1 MKFFQKQKQQFISQ
15 VVIIAII
22 FGFSAGVVGQIVADV
37 YIDPWQQDYFYQN
50 FNLNA
55 NVDLIPEL
63 RRVKQ
68 FLGIEQDFEVN
79 KSINKVAPA
88 VIGIYQK
95 KSAGKTILG
104 QIYLPQDLAAT
115 GFILTSDGWLVGL
128 GEVFNSL
135 DSKQA
140 VVVYDGKTYA
150 INEVIIDP
158 TTGVAFIKI
167 SANNLP
173 VVVLGDS
180 DEAISGQLVI
190 GLNGLA
196 EAMVTNIRN
205 INYRNL
211 NSVNN
216 LAVSS
221 EQYNELILLA
231 GNLNPSYLG
240 SPLINL
246 GGEVVGVVNEINQTQ
261 NLVTAV
267 PINQFRS
274 IILDVLKSNIIKRSF
289 LGVNYLDLAW
299 TVGLDDAT
307 SQELTQGAL
316 VYQNPLRTTPAAE
329 IGLQAN
335 DIILSVDDQPVD
347 KNSSLT
353 ELIQQYQA
361 GDEVNLEIRRG
372 GQTIVRPVTL
382 GLLAD

>member
-22 FGFSAGVVGQIVADV
+22 CGFSAGVVGQIVADV

-150 INEVIIDP
+150 INEVIIDS
-158 TTGVAFIKI
+158 TTDVAFIKI

>member
-150 INEVIIDP
+150 INEVIIDS
-158 TTGVAFIKI
+158 TTDVAFIKI